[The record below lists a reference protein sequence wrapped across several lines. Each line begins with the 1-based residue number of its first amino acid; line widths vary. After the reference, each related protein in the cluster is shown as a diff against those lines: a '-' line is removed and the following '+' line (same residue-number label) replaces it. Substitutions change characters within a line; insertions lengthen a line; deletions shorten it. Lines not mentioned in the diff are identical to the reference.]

1 MIELKLIDK
10 IIVIP
15 GYNRFLLTREHRPKI
30 VTIKIPKEL
39 LTNDLNNSMVFLVSQ
54 LNENEVKSE
63 TLEVLH
69 EENDYV
75 LYKWDITNEHTF
87 EEGKLTIQIRILRT
101 EPSKE
106 EATEDEIDS
115 SFLKPFGTD
124 AEGIW
129 YSYQNYFRV
138 LKSLQPLI

>member
-15 GYNRFLLTREHRPKI
+15 GYNRFLLTREYRPKM

-39 LTNDLNNSMVFLVSQ
+39 LTNDLNNSTVFLVSQ

-63 TLEVLH
+63 TLEVFH

-101 EPSKE
+101 EASKE
-106 EATEDEIDS
+106 ETTEDEIDS
-115 SFLKPFGTD
+115 SFLKPLGTD
-124 AEGIW
+124 VEGVW
-129 YSYQNYFRV
+129 YSYQNYFRI
-138 LKSLQPLI
+138 LKSLQPSI